1 MLAHIGVFDS
11 GIGGLTVVRAL
22 HEREP
27 TLPIRYLADTAF
39 FPYGGRTASAL
50 RERALTLGHSLVDQ
64 GCTLLVVACNTA
76 SSAALER
83 LRAELPVPVVGM
95 EPPLKPAA
103 EQSRSGRVVVLAT
116 EGTVAG
122 ERLAQLEANHARD
135 VTVQVVPMPGLADLV
150 ELGEST
156 GERVR
161 AQLSGAVMEPIS
173 LGADAVAL
181 GCTHY
186 GFVAETLRELLPE
199 WVVVIDAADAVA
211 RRTVDVIRERG
222 LEIGDG
228 EPLPVVY
235 EVTGDV
241 ALFDQAMARLRET
254 GEALPP
260 MVDARKSGLMA
271 GGAR

>member
-39 FPYGGRTASAL
+39 FPYGGRTASEL

-103 EQSRSGRVVVLAT
+103 QQSRSGRVVVLAT

-135 VTVQVVPMPGLADLV
+135 VMVQVVPMPGLADLV

-161 AQLSGAVMEPIS
+161 ARLSAAVAEPVS

-199 WVVVIDAADAVA
+199 SVVVIDAADAVA

-241 ALFDQAMARLRET
+241 ALFDQAMARLREA

>member
-1 MLAHIGVFDS
+1 MLAHIGIFDS

-39 FPYGGRTASAL
+39 FPYGGRNRAEVSA
-50 RERALTLGHSLVDQ
+50 RALTLGHSLVDQ
-64 GCTLLVVACNTA
+64 GCTLLVVACSTA
-76 SSAALER
+76 SSAALDQ
-83 LRAELPVPVVGM
+83 LRAELPVPVVGV

-122 ERLAQLEANHARD
+122 ERLAELEANHARD
-135 VTVQVVPMPGLADLV
+135 VTVQMIPMPGLADLV
-150 ELGEST
+150 EAGEVR
-156 GERVR
+156 GDRVSAR
-161 AQLSGAVMEPIS
+161 LSEAVAGPVA

-186 GFVAETLRELLPE
+186 GFVAEALRGLLPDS
-199 WVVVIDAADAVA
+199 VVVIDAADAVA
-211 RRTVDVIRERG
+211 RRAVDVIRERG
-222 LEIGDG
+222 LEIGG
-228 EPLPVVY
+228 SEPIPVVY

-241 ALFDQAMARLRET
+241 ALFDEAMACLRAA
-254 GEALPP
+254 GEELPP
-260 MVDARKSGLMA
+260 MVDVRQSGLMT

>member
-1 MLAHIGVFDS
+1 VLAHVGMFDS

-22 HEREP
+22 HECEP

-39 FPYGGRTASAL
+39 FPYGGRDPVEVSA
-50 RERALTLGHSLVDQ
+50 RSLTLGHSLVDQ
-64 GCTLLVVACNTA
+64 GCTVLVVACNTA
-76 SSAALER
+76 SSAALDQ
-83 LRAELPVPVVGM
+83 LRAELPIPVIGI

-103 EQSRSGRVVVLAT
+103 EQSRSGRVLVLAT

-122 ERLAQLEANHARD
+122 ERLAELEANHARD
-135 VTVQVVPMPGLADLV
+135 VTVQIVPMPGLADLV
-150 ELGEST
+150 ELGESSSD
-156 GERVR
+156 RVR
-161 AQLSGAVMEPIS
+161 ARLTEAVALPVA

-186 GFVAETLRELLPE
+186 GFVAEALRGLLPDS
-199 WVVVIDAADAVA
+199 VVVIDAADAVA
-211 RRTVDVIRERG
+211 RRTVDVIREYG
-222 LEIGDG
+222 LVIGAG

-241 ALFDQAMARLRET
+241 ALFDQAMACLRES
-254 GEALPP
+254 GEVLPP
-260 MVDARKSGLMA
+260 MVEVRKGGLMA

>member
-1 MLAHIGVFDS
+1 MLAHVGIFDS
-11 GIGGLTVVRAL
+11 GIGGLTIVRAL

-27 TLPIRYLADTAF
+27 TLPIRYLADTAQ
-39 FPYGGRTASAL
+39 FPYGDRDPSEVSA
-50 RERALTLGHSLVDQ
+50 RALTLGHSLVDQ

-76 SSAALER
+76 SSAALDQ
-83 LRAELPVPVVGM
+83 LRAELPVPIVGI

-122 ERLAQLEANHARD
+122 ERLAELEANHARD
-135 VTVQVVPMPGLADLV
+135 VTVQMVPMPGLADLV
-150 ELGEST
+150 ELGEAS

-161 AQLSGAVMEPIS
+161 TQLSEAVTEPVA

-186 GFVAETLRELLPE
+186 GFVAETLRDLLPDS
-199 WVVVIDAADAVA
+199 VTVIDAADAVA
-211 RRTVDVIRERG
+211 RRTVDVIREHR
-222 LEIGDG
+222 LAIGDG

-241 ALFDQAMARLRET
+241 ALFEQAMTCLREA

-260 MVDARKSGLMA
+260 MVDARKSGLMT

>member
-1 MLAHIGVFDS
+1 MLAHVGIFDS

-22 HEREP
+22 HQREP

-39 FPYGGRTASAL
+39 FPYGGRTPAEVRA
-50 RERALTLGHSLVDQ
+50 RALTLGHSLVDQ
-64 GCTLLVVACNTA
+64 GCTVLVVACNTA
-76 SSAALER
+76 TSAALEA
-83 LRAELPVPVVGM
+83 LRAELPIPVVGM

-103 EQSRSGRVVVLAT
+103 EQSRSGRVLVLAT

-135 VTVQVVPMPGLADLV
+135 VVVQMVPMPGLADLV
-150 ELGEST
+150 EAGDARSDQ
-156 GERVR
+156 VR
-161 AQLSGAVMEPIS
+161 RRLADAVLDSVAQ
-173 LGADAVAL
+173 GADAVAL

-186 GFVAETLRELLPE
+186 GFVAETLRELLPDS
-199 WVVVIDAADAVA
+199 VRVIDAADAVA
-211 RRTVDVIRERG
+211 RRTVAVIREHH
-222 LEIGDG
+222 LDIGGG
-228 EPLPVVY
+228 EARPVVY

-241 ALFDQAMARLRET
+241 ALFEQAMRKLREV

-260 MVDARKSGLMA
+260 MVDARRSGLMA

>member
-1 MLAHIGVFDS
+1 
-11 GIGGLTVVRAL
+11 LTVVRAL

-39 FPYGGRTASAL
+39 FPYGGRDPAEVRT
-50 RERALTLGHSLVDQ
+50 RALTLGHSLVDQ
-64 GCTLLVVACNTA
+64 GCTVLVVACNTA
-76 SSAALER
+76 SSAALDQ
-83 LRAELPVPVVGM
+83 LRAELPVPVIGI

-103 EQSRSGRVVVLAT
+103 EQSLSGRVLVLAT

-122 ERLAQLEANHARD
+122 ERLAELEANHARD
-135 VTVQVVPMPGLADLV
+135 VTVQMVPMPGLADLV
-150 ELGEST
+150 ELGEASSD
-156 GERVR
+156 RVR
-161 AQLSGAVMEPIS
+161 ERLAEAVAGPVA

-186 GFVAETLRELLPE
+186 GFVAAALRGLLPDG
-199 WVVVIDAADAVA
+199 VTVIDAADAVA
-211 RRTVDVIRERG
+211 RRTVDVIREHG
-222 LEIGDG
+222 LTIGAG
-228 EPLPVVY
+228 EPRPVVY

-241 ALFDQAMARLRET
+241 ALFDEAMACLRES

-260 MVDARKSGLMA
+260 MVDAGRSGLMA